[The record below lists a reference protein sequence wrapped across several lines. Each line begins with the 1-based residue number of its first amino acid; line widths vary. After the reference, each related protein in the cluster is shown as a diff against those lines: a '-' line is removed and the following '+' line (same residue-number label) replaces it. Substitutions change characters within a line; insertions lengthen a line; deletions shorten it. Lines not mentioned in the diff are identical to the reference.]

1 MADRYYNENEEGDE
15 HIATFPI
22 ILALTRPPTILGV
35 PYLYVCV
42 EGFAAM
48 MIYLVMG
55 SILWLPASLAVFHAI
70 LYVLCVK
77 GDLWFFD
84 ILFKQSACGINPVGR
99 KIGGGV
105 RTYGG

>member
-1 MADRYYNENEEGDE
+1 MADRYYNENEAGDE
-15 HIATFPI
+15 HIVTYPL

-35 PYLYVCV
+35 PYLYVCS
-42 EGFAAM
+42 EAFAAM
-48 MIYLVMG
+48 MVYLVMG
-55 SILWLPASLAVFHAI
+55 SILWLPAAMSISHAI
-70 LYVLCVK
+70 LYVLCVR

-99 KIGGGV
+99 SIGGV